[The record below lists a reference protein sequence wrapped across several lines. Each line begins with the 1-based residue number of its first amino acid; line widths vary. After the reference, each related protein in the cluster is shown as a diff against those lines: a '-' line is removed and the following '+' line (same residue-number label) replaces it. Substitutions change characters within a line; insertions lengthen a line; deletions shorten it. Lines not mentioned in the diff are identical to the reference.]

1 MQKAPYG
8 LIVAGQRLQPGG
20 AISRNYKLV
29 GKLDQAGD
37 ASGLSPRCPKFL
49 RPLNS
54 ICQLGLVVGGMPLN
68 QIRHRLARVYP
79 ERVE

>member
-1 MQKAPYG
+1 
-8 LIVAGQRLQPGG
+8 
-20 AISRNYKLV
+20 
-29 GKLDQAGD
+29 
-37 ASGLSPRCPKFL
+37 
-49 RPLNS
+49 LNS